1 MNIKIDSVNKEFSAF
16 AGLKIFDELKK
27 KVYHPAIFDR
37 ACLPS
42 NKKGD
47 TSSSY
52 NKFSD
57 LIHGF
62 IAGAECLDDMG
73 KLSQDSGFNAIA
85 ENKVFT
91 PKCYGDYLRSFNEMN
106 CQQLNFNL
114 ARSSYALRNQLYK
127 DADSIVFDIDS
138 TSNRQYGKK
147 MEGVEKNYRG
157 IHCLDTIQVFD
168 DKGLQYWNE
177 VRSGSTNTTKNA
189 PFIIQSVLN
198 QLPADK
204 PKVTARAD
212 SGYCNFGFFH
222 ACAAKGAEFVVCL
235 RKLMLS
241 PLIGKITKWEQQDEQ
256 DDDRIIFKDGSEC
269 EIGETSYSP
278 KQSHLT
284 FRVIVIRSLNPKSEN
299 KMFLA
304 QDDYRYQ
311 AWISNISDTSSAIEI
326 VKLYRKRGHAEN
338 FVKELKNGLDLHHYP
353 CKKLLANN
361 AYGIIAA
368 YAYNLMRF
376 VSLKDSPEKPK
387 FAKAIR
393 FGFVHIPCQVVR
405 HARSVTFRFADFYFK
420 EVRKWVQEIATL
432 KISIPIGANH

>member
-27 KVYHPAIFDR
+27 KIYHPANFDKK
-37 ACLPS
+37 CLPCD
-42 NKKGD
+42 KKGD

-52 NKFSD
+52 SKFSD
-57 LIHGF
+57 LLHGF
-62 IAGAECLDDMG
+62 IAGADCLDDMG
-73 KLSQDSGFNAIA
+73 KLGQDGGFKAIA
-85 ENKVFT
+85 GNTVFT
-91 PKCYGDYLRSFNEMN
+91 PKSYGDYLRSFNEMN

-114 ARSSYALRNQLYK
+114 GRSAYTLRSRLYES
-127 DADSIVFDIDS
+127 ANSILFDIDS
-138 TSNRQYGKK
+138 TSNQQYGKK
-147 MEGVEKNYRG
+147 MEGVEMNYKG

-168 DKGLQYWNE
+168 EYGFQYWNE
-177 VRSGSTNTTKNA
+177 VRSGSTNTAKNA
-189 PFIIQSVLN
+189 PYIIQSVLN
-198 QLPADK
+198 QLPNNR
-204 PKVTARAD
+204 PKVTVRAD

-235 RKLMLS
+235 RKLMLA
-241 PLIGKITKWEQQDEQ
+241 PLLGKINNWEKQDET
-256 DDDRIIFKDGSEC
+256 DAERIIFKDGSEC

-278 KQSHLT
+278 KQSHIK
-284 FRVIVIRSLNPKSEN
+284 FRVIVIRALKPGAEN

-304 QDDYRYQ
+304 LDDYSYQ
-311 AWISNISDTSSAIEI
+311 AWISTISDSSSALEI
-326 VKLYRKRGHAEN
+326 IKLYRKRGNAEN

-361 AYGIIAA
+361 AYGLIAA

-376 VSLKDSPEKPK
+376 ISLKDTPEKPK